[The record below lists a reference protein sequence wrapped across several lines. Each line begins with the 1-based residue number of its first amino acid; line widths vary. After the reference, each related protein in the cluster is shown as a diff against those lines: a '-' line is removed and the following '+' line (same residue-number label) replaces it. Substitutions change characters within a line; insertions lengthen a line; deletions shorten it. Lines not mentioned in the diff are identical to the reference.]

1 MGEAPDESRFS
12 RPMAV
17 PKDDDDDDGES
28 IALDEFSSRLEKFIV
43 MKEIIS
49 SKQVSLL
56 NLSRKSYQ
64 IEGNLIGVI
73 IEKFT
78 SCRVTSC
85 HVFNVISA
93 KVQ

>member
-1 MGEAPDESRFS
+1 
-12 RPMAV
+12 MAV
-17 PKDDDDDDGES
+17 PNDDDDDDGES
-28 IALDEFSSRLEKFIV
+28 IASDEFSSRLEKFII

-64 IEGNLIGVI
+64 IEGNLIGEINESSRHVA
-73 IEKFT
+73 
-78 SCRVTSC
+78 SRRVTSC
-85 HVFNVISA
+85 CVFNVNSA